1 MLLFVN
7 SQNDMGRKQKGHLQ
21 VFDNFD
27 LATKNLLVPEINKEA
42 SDYQLAIKARA
53 CRMPNLF

>member
-1 MLLFVN
+1 
-7 SQNDMGRKQKGHLQ
+7 MGRKQKGHLQ